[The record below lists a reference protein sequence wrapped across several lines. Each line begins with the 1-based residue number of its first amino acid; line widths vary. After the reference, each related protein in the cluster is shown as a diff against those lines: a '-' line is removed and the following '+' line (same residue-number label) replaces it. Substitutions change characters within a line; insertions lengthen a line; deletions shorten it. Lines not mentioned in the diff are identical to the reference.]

1 MTDLHIASD
10 TVIETKSLR
19 LRRPSRDDVG
29 SIAALASEWE
39 VAKQTGRIPHPYT
52 AIDDAE
58 QWLATVMQDGA
69 EETAFVITVIDRNAV
84 AGAIGLAPAHIGE
97 GTELGFWI
105 GKPYWGRG
113 YATEAA
119 TTLVRY
125 AFAELDIAEIV
136 AGAFCENRASQR
148 VLEKVGFEKTVVA
161 SVNWPHRGGHRSIQ
175 RYAITSDL
183 LQAN

>member
-52 AIDDAE
+52 AIDAE
-58 QWLATVMQDGA
+58 QWLATAMQDGA

-97 GTELGFWI
+97 GTELDFWI

-136 AGAFCENRASQR
+136 A
-148 VLEKVGFEKTVVA
+148 